1 MAQIFQEIP
10 TSQTEIGKTQ
20 LDLELLSSV
29 LSQFLVAVRL
39 RFICGLVAIVDWL
52 IQRYTAF

>member
-1 MAQIFQEIP
+1 MAHILQEIP
-10 TSQTEIGKTQ
+10 TFQTEIGTTQ

-39 RFICGLVAIVDWL
+39 RFICGTVAVWL
-52 IQRYTAF
+52 RL